1 MARSLIYPQ
10 EIELHYIL
18 PALRREYTVCLKQMG
33 LDQKSIASLL
43 QVTEPAVSQYVS
55 NKRAQLVKFTP
66 KMRKEIHE
74 SARRLAQ
81 SKDIMGETQGI
92 LELSRKE
99 GVTCDIHCR
108 FAKIE
113 AGCNACRL

>member
-1 MARSLIYPQ
+1 MIYPQ

-33 LDQKSIASLL
+33 LDQKRIASLL
-43 QVTEPAVSQYVS
+43 RVTEPAISQYVS

-66 KMRKEIHE
+66 KMKKEIQD

-81 SKDIMGETQGI
+81 SKDILGETQNI
-92 LELSRKE
+92 LDLSRKE
-99 GVTCDIHCR
+99 GVTCDIHCKL
-108 FAKIE
+108 AQVE